1 MYKIILALLL
11 AATMQ
16 AKVYDG
22 VAVVVEDK
30 AITLLDIKKE
40 MQTDKVDAKKATD
53 ILIRKK
59 LESMEIKQR
68 NISVSSSEVY
78 DDIKKMAARNNMS
91 VSDFYDAVREA
102 NGLSSEELKK
112 KIKEKLL
119 SQKLYGA
126 IAMSSM
132 DEPSE
137 EEIKDYYE
145 LHKNDFK
152 HPASFTVVIYEAKDK
167 NLLKEKVDNPMF
179 YSPQI
184 ASNEQV
190 LPYGRISP
198 ELASL
203 LSRTKVGAFTP
214 VVPNGKGGFMSFYV
228 KSIESAKEAGLESL
242 RPQVINAIMAE
253 KREVVLSDYF
263 ARLRDNA
270 DINIIRMPEDS

>member
-1 MYKIILALLL
+1 MIKLILALFVVASL
-11 AATMQ
+11 Q

-40 MQTDKVDAKKATD
+40 MQTEHIDVKKATD

-59 LESMEIKQR
+59 LESIEIKKR

-78 DDIKKMAARNNMS
+78 DDIKKMAQRNNMS

-102 NGLSSEELKK
+102 NGLTSEQLKV
-112 KIKEKLL
+112 KIKQKLL
-119 SQKLYGA
+119 SQKLYSA

-132 DEPSE
+132 SEPSE
-137 EEIKDYYE
+137 EEIKDYFE

-152 HPASFTVVIYEAKDK
+152 HPASFAVVIYDAKQKD
-167 NLLKEKVDNPMF
+167 LLQEKVDNPMF

-190 LPYGRISP
+190 LPYNRISP

-203 LSRTKVGAFTP
+203 LSKTAVGHFTP
-214 VVPNGKGGFMSFYV
+214 VIPNGKGGFMSFYI
-228 KSIESAKEAGLESL
+228 KSVESAKDITLESMKS
-242 RPQVINAIMAE
+242 QVINAIMAE
-253 KREVVLSDYF
+253 KREAILSDYF

-270 DINIIRMPEDS
+270 DINIIRMPEA

>member
-11 AATMQ
+11 VSAVE

-22 VAVVVEDK
+22 VAVVVQDK

-40 MQTDKVDAKKATD
+40 MQTDRVSAKKATD

-59 LESMEIKQR
+59 LEALEIKKR
-68 NISVSSSEVY
+68 NISVDSSEVY
-78 DDIKKMAARNNMS
+78 DDIKKMAARNHMS
-91 VSDFYDAVREA
+91 ISEFYDAVREA
-102 NGLSSEELKK
+102 NGLTSEELKA
-112 KIKEKLL
+112 KIKQKLL
-119 SQKLYGA
+119 AQKLYSA

-132 DEPSE
+132 NEPSE

-152 HPASFTVVIYEAKDK
+152 HPASFTVVIYDAKDK
-167 NLLKEKVDNPMF
+167 NLLQEKADNPMF

-184 ASNEQV
+184 ASHEQV

-203 LSRTKVGAFTP
+203 LSRTKVGTFTP
-214 VVPNGKGGFMSFYV
+214 VVPNGKGGFMTFYI
-228 KSIESAKEAGLESL
+228 KSVESAKEAGLEAL
-242 RPQVINAIMAE
+242 RPQIINAIMGE
-253 KREVVLSDYF
+253 KREAVLSDYF
-263 ARLRDNA
+263 ARLRDSA
-270 DINIIRMPEDS
+270 DINIIRMPE

>member
-1 MYKIILALLL
+1 MIRLIIGLLI
-11 AATMQ
+11 AATLS

-40 MQTDKVDAKKATD
+40 MKTDHVNAKKAAD

-59 LESMEIKQR
+59 LESLEIKKR

-78 DDIKKMAARNNMS
+78 DDIKKMAERNHMS
-91 VSDFYDAVREA
+91 VSDFYDAVRES
-102 NGLSSEELKK
+102 NGLTSEELKA
-112 KIKEKLL
+112 KIKQKLL
-119 SQKLYGA
+119 SQKLYNA

-132 DEPSE
+132 SEPSE
-137 EEIKDYYE
+137 SEIKDYYE

-152 HPASFTVVIYEAKDK
+152 HPASFSVTIYDAKQK
-167 NLLKEKVDNPMF
+167 SLLQEKVDNPMF

-190 LPYGRISP
+190 LPYARISP

-203 LSRTKVGAFTP
+203 LSKTKVGHFTP
-214 VVPNGKGGFMSFYV
+214 VVPNGKGGFMSFYIRSV
-228 KSIESAKEAGLESL
+228 ASAKDVGLENMKS
-242 RPQVINAIMAE
+242 QVINAIMGE
-253 KREVVLSDYF
+253 KREAILSDYF

-270 DINIIRMPEDS
+270 DINIIRMPE

>member
-1 MYKIILALLL
+1 MIKLILAIFIVSAL
-11 AATMQ
+11 Q

-40 MQTDKVDAKKATD
+40 MQTDHVDAKKATD

-59 LESMEIKQR
+59 LESLEIKKR

-78 DDIKKMAARNNMS
+78 DDIKKMAERNHMS

-102 NGLSSEELKK
+102 NGLTSQELKV

-119 SQKLYGA
+119 SQKLYNA

-132 DEPSE
+132 REPGE
-137 EEIKDYYE
+137 EEIKDYFE
-145 LHKNDFK
+145 LHKNEFK
-152 HPASFTVVIYEAKDK
+152 HPASFEVVIYDAKQK
-167 NLLKEKVDNPMF
+167 ALLQEKVDNPMF

-190 LPYGRISP
+190 LPYDRISP

-203 LSRTKVGAFTP
+203 LTKTAVGHFSP
-214 VVPNGKGGFMSFYV
+214 VIPNGKGGFMSFYV
-228 KSIESAKEAGLESL
+228 KSVESVKDVGLESMKA
-242 RPQVINAIMAE
+242 QVINAIMAE
-253 KREVVLSDYF
+253 KREVILSDYF

-270 DINIIRMPEDS
+270 DINIIRMPEA